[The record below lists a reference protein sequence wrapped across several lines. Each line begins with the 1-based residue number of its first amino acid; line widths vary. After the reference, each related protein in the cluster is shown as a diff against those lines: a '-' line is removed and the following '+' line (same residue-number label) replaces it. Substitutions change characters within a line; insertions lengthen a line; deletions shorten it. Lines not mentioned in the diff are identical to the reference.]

1 MLRTILLAED
11 SPDDEVLFLRVL
23 RQAGVSN
30 PVVVVRDGDETL
42 AYLKGNGAFA
52 NRDRFPLPCALFLD
66 LRMRRM
72 DGWDV
77 LKWMRDQDHLNGM
90 LIVVLTGFHEPTS
103 ITEAY
108 RLGAHSFLIK
118 PFEPRDVKNLVQYFR
133 NSLMKTIKT

>member
-1 MLRTILLAED
+1 MAED

-30 PVVVVRDGDETL
+30 PVVVVRDGDEAL
-42 AYLKGNGAFA
+42 AYLKGQGDFA
-52 NRDRFPLPCALFLD
+52 NRERFPLPCALFLD

-77 LKWMRDQDHLNGM
+77 LKWMRDQDDLSGM
-90 LIVVLTGFHEPTS
+90 LIVVLTRFNDPTS

-133 NSLMKTIKT
+133 SSLMKTIKT